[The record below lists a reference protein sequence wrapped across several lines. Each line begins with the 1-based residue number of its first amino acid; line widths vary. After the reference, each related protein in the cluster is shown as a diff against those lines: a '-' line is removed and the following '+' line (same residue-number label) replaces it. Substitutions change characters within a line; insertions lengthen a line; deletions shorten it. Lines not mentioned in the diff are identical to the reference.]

1 MLALLMCLGEDFEQ
15 FLSNRNRLALMTDH
29 LPALYTTTP
38 SSASNSQVSEIIELT
53 SGVPAPM
60 ACSLNIF
67 LTQNLICLA
76 YCASEETNSIPKL
89 GRLHR
94 RILWINQD
102 SPDVTGPFSMDQCF
116 VLLLD
121 GKIIDVA
128 RRRSASSSH
137 MKRRI
142 AYYTLLHQL
151 VKFFYIW
158 ETVKG
163 GHHGF

>member
-15 FLSNRNRLALMTDH
+15 FLSNRNRLALMADH

-38 SSASNSQVSEIIELT
+38 SSASNSQVSKITELT
-53 SGVPAPM
+53 SGAPAPM

-76 YCASEETNSIPKL
+76 YCAPEATNSIPKL
-89 GRLHR
+89 CRLNR

-102 SPDVTGPFSMDQCF
+102 SPDVTGPFSMNQCF
-116 VLLLD
+116 VLLFD

-128 RRRSASSSH
+128 RTMRSVSSPH
-137 MKRRI
+137 MKRELPI
-142 AYYTLLHQL
+142 TH
-151 VKFFYIW
+151 FCIN
-158 ETVKG
+158 
-163 GHHGF
+163 